1 LKNLEEA
8 DKEEKRIVLYL
19 LGTSISYTALVGGLL
34 VFILLVVNVDMQI
47 LAGSFSAYLTFS
59 LALIATFLHRPLSKF
74 NLRKFFLG
82 GSGLFLIMSSLLFLE
97 YFSIF

>member
-1 LKNLEEA
+1 MKKLDEA
-8 DKEEKRIVLYL
+8 EKEERKIVLYL

-47 LAGSFSAYLTFS
+47 LAGSFSAYLTFA
-59 LALIATFLHRPLSKF
+59 LAIIATFLHRPLKKF
-74 NLRKFFLG
+74 KLRKFFLG
-82 GSGLFLIMSSLLFLE
+82 GSGLFLIMSILLFLE